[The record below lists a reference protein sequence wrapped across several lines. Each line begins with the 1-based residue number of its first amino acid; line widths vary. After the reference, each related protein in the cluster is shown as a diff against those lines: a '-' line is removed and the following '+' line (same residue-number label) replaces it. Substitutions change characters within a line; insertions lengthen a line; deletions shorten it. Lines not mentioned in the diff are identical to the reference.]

1 MGLVRGRSEAET
13 AEFGS
18 GDAGDGRKRAD
29 ETGFELLGSFGKLL
43 CACGR
48 VVLDSLRG
56 VRCQGPAVRHV
67 NGELGQVPPFGF
79 GKLLCAPDTA
89 LDWVLP
95 SFRKETPHLR
105 ELLGRAGAEGLEI
118 LSVAIPTVRQM

>member
-1 MGLVRGRSEAET
+1 
-13 AEFGS
+13 
-18 GDAGDGRKRAD
+18 
-29 ETGFELLGSFGKLL
+29 
-43 CACGR
+43 
-48 VVLDSLRG
+48 
-56 VRCQGPAVRHV
+56 AVRHV

-118 LSVAIPTVRQM
+118 LSVAIPTVRQMWMGTFNTHQFLLPPLITSFTSRNQHYCSNVHLRARWYRRTENQ